1 MRHPKS
7 HVVCASQV
15 VWQLLGSSFAQ
26 LVLMHAQY
34 VVHCAALLASSAA
47 SPESVVTS
55 ATSLPVSFGALSF
68 GSALS
73 VGVTLVS
80 VAVALSVLELPS
92 VVEVPPSFPGVVA
105 SAPPSL
111 RGRAGSTSSSE
122 QPVYT

>member
-1 MRHPKS
+1 
-7 HVVCASQV
+7 
-15 VWQLLGSSFAQ
+15 
-26 LVLMHAQY
+26 
-34 VVHCAALLASSAA
+34 
-47 SPESVVTS
+47 
-55 ATSLPVSFGALSF
+55 VSFGALSF